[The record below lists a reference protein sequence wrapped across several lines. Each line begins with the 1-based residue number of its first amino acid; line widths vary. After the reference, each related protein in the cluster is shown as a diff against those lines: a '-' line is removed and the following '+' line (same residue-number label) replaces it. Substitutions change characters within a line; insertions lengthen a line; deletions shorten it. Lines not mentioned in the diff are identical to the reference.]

1 MFHGAK
7 KVLYY
12 PNMRLVRCLTT
23 AGALFLIIGRTLLIP
38 QNPVPPHSNV
48 QSLLKSDIEPIK
60 RLNTIARFCA
70 GLPIDHKSDLY
81 DLTQTDEWSAFAAG
95 ENARWAAFKKP
106 EEKVRAWARA
116 ELSPYKTAN
125 PSEFYPFGGPD
136 ILFANLMMPSA
147 KLYVLVG
154 LEPIGSIADPEAI
167 RQTPLGD
174 FLSQYS
180 SALDDIIRLSF
191 FKRADMEA
199 EMKKPVIDGV
209 LPVFLVLLARMEREI
224 VSVER
229 GRLNTL
235 GEFVDAEND
244 PGRKPRAVRIL
255 FRDRGRGATRTL
267 VYLSQDLSDAA
278 VDSNRGFRTFIT
290 NNLSH
295 GFGYIKSASYQMH
308 KPIFSSIARII
319 LTVSDVVLE
328 DDSSMPYRLFDP
340 QVWTITLY
348 GTYTGPIDLFKDFM
362 QQDLLDAFAAGA
374 KPLGFHIGYGKNSN
388 LLLAVR
394 KAT

>member
-1 MFHGAK
+1 M
-7 KVLYY
+7 LYY
-12 PNMRLVRCLTT
+12 PDMRFVRFLAT
-23 AGALFLIIGRTLLIP
+23 AGALFFIIGLTLLAP
-38 QNPVPPHSNV
+38 QNLAPPHANV
-48 QSLLKSDIEPIK
+48 HSLSKAYIEPIK

-70 GLPIDHKSDLY
+70 GLQVDRKSDLF
-81 DLTQTDEWSAFAAG
+81 DLTQTDEWSAFAER
-95 ENARWAAFKKP
+95 ENLRWATFKKP
-106 EEKVRAWARA
+106 GEKIRAWAHA
-116 ELSPYKTAN
+116 ELSPHKTAN

-136 ILFANLMMPSA
+136 ILFATLMMPSA

-154 LEPIGSIADPEAI
+154 LEPVGSIPDPEAI
-167 RQTPLGD
+167 RRTPLGD

-191 FKRADMEA
+191 FRRADLEA

-209 LPVFLVLLARMEREI
+209 LPVFLVLLARTEREI

-229 GRLNTL
+229 GRLNVL
-235 GEFVDAEND
+235 GEFVNAEND
-244 PGRKPRAVRIL
+244 PSRKPRAVRIL
-255 FRDRGRGATRTL
+255 FRDRGHGATRTL

-278 VDSNRGFRTFIT
+278 VDSNRGFRSFIDK
-290 NNLSH
+290 NLTH
-295 GFGYIKSASYQMH
+295 CFGYIKSASYQMH

-348 GTYTGPIDLFKDFM
+348 GTYSGPIDLFKDFM
-362 QQDLLDAFAAGA
+362 QQDLLDAYAAGA
-374 KPLGFHIGYGKNSN
+374 KLLGFHIGYGKNSN